1 MKLIDKIIINSKII
15 DEEHLDKYLNSTWYS
30 SDKKCINKWIC
41 SFVIITNLVYITIF
55 CCIFSY
61 VLLLINI
68 TYITSLYN
76 NCVDDCCIKSKDPD
90 SNEIP
95 EEYYIDCNKN
105 DTLTS
110 LCENNCNS
118 KKNLAPTSYRSFIT
132 QSLYITFC
140 MVIVLCVMV
149 VMMHRY
155 IKKLIIKYIKE
166 ITDQEKALLDKTLI
180 KGIIPGVGDYGCGGG
195 GN

>member
-118 KKNLAPTSYRSFIT
+118 KKLSSNIIQVFHNTITLYNILHGYCIMCYGSYDA
-132 QSLYITFC
+132 SLYKKINNKIYQRNNRSRKSIT
-140 MVIVLCVMV
+140 
-149 VMMHRY
+149 
-155 IKKLIIKYIKE
+155 
-166 ITDQEKALLDKTLI
+166 
-180 KGIIPGVGDYGCGGG
+180 
-195 GN
+195 